1 MIRTNLS
8 TRPFYNEHA
17 VHFWLMV
24 AAILV
29 AGATIFNV
37 TRVLRYSRSDT
48 QLATQAARDEDRAA
62 DLRRQATTL
71 RGTVDPKQIELASAE
86 ARQANEL
93 IDRRTFSWT
102 ELLNRFETT
111 LPDDVRVA
119 AMKPTV
125 EKNGDVLLTVNVVA
139 RSFEDIEKFMNNLD
153 GTGAF
158 IDVHP
163 SQDQVNEQ
171 GLTETTLETKYV
183 LPTAQPA
190 EAPKTPKTGAKR
202 R

>member
-8 TRPFYNEHA
+8 TRPFYNENA
-17 VHFWLMV
+17 VHFWL
-24 AAILV
+24 AIIALLA
-29 AGATIFNV
+29 AGATVFNV
-37 TRVLRYSRSDT
+37 TRVLKYSRSDT

-71 RGTVDPKQIELASAE
+71 RGTVDPRQIEFASSE

-119 AMKPTV
+119 SMKPTV
-125 EKNGDVLLTVNVVA
+125 EKNGDVKLTISVVA
-139 RSFEDIEKFMNNLD
+139 RSFEDIEKFMENLD

-190 EAPKTPKTGAKR
+190 EVPKVPKTGAKR